1 MKIGHI
7 LSFGTWN
14 SQTDRHNKVLFTEY
28 RDVTSF
34 EFEFIISGTATI
46 YIDETSYPSFPN
58 MLIVAKPGQ
67 KRRRMHH
74 FKTYFLHL
82 DIDETF
88 EYYDMLKSLPDCIY
102 TSTPNIY
109 ADFFSDIIPFLIE
122 NDKSTDNIY
131 FHSKFLNFI
140 YHLYTD
146 SINSKR
152 LFGSTNISKLLQTVN
167 TVKDYITANY
177 QNKITL
183 SDLSGITNYSP
194 TYLLSLFTTA
204 TGMSPCEY
212 LIAERI
218 KQAKLL
224 LMHSDMPIS
233 EIAYTCGFS
242 SQSYFTKIFK
252 KHLSCTPAEY
262 RRIVSPI
269 Y

>member
-1 MKIGHI
+1 MKTGHI
-7 LSFGTWN
+7 SSFGTWN
-14 SQTDRHNKVLFTEY
+14 SQTDRHGKVSLTEY
-28 RDVTSF
+28 RDVNFF
-34 EFEFIISGTATI
+34 EFEFIISGTSTI
-46 YIDETSYPSFPN
+46 YIDESSYPAFPG

-82 DIDETF
+82 DIDKTF
-88 EYYDMLKSLPDCIY
+88 EYYDILKGLPNCIY

-109 ADFFSDIIPFLIE
+109 TVFFSEMIRFLIE
-122 NDKSTDNIY
+122 NNKDTDNIY
-131 FHSKFLNFI
+131 FHSKFLDFI
-140 YHLYTD
+140 YHLHAD
-146 SINSKR
+146 SINNQR
-152 LFGSTNISKLLQTVN
+152 LLGCTYHLLQTIN
-167 TVKDYITANY
+167 TVKNYISENY

-183 SDLSGITNYSP
+183 SDLSKITNYSP
-194 TYLLSLFTTA
+194 TYLQSLFTTA

-224 LMHSDMPIS
+224 LVHSDMPIS

-242 SQSYFTKIFK
+242 SQSYFAKIFK

-269 Y
+269 YQ